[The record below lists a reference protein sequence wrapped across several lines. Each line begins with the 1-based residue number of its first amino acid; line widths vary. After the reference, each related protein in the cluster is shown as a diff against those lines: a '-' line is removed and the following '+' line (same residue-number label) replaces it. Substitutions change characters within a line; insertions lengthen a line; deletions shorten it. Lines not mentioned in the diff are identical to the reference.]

1 MGMCCNMSQ
10 FCLLVNTKAARE
22 VAGRGGCYPTPTRF
36 NAGRPVSVAALKAL
50 EAVEGSIEAAEA

>member
-1 MGMCCNMSQ
+1 MSQ